1 MNGIVISMLS
11 TLQLAAAA
19 DNYNYFS
26 TVPTSKSSR
35 FRYGNEK
42 VTQLITSQKTDGS
55 GIGWNVYTSVNLN
68 EDTGDQTLRIVH

>member
-19 DNYNYFS
+19 DNYFS

-42 VTQLITSQKTDGS
+42 VTSLITSQKTDGS
-55 GIGWNVYTSVNLN
+55 GIGWTVYTSVNLN